1 MGIQYNVR
9 DVGDVSVVDLSG
21 QLTLTSMPPYDSTGT
36 GVVIS
41 DVVHQLA
48 DRKRKR
54 VLLNL
59 HGVTYVDS
67 CGIGHLVQAIAA
79 ARRASLD
86 VKLSGATAPVF
97 ALLRMTHLEKIVD
110 IADNEEGALKLFAK
124 APAPQTA
131 AKKKK

>member
-48 DRKRKR
+48 DKKKRK

-59 HGVTYVDS
+59 HAVSYVDS

-79 ARRASLD
+79 ARRAALD

-124 APAPQTA
+124 APAPQA
-131 AKKKK
+131 GAKKKR